1 MGESHPRPPSEDQK
15 RRARELDV
23 RFGGNIS
30 EQALDL
36 LIAARCRELD
46 PPPAWLCQVAEQLDL
61 GNRHS
66 TRRELYHLIEAE
78 LMIGGRELELL
89 VWFLYGVSRH
99 LGGGAWDGPDGS
111 GISTAIM
118 EKLAARLA
126 REPWVMASLKRY
138 LPGTVYRFGGFN
150 GSTETLAFK
159 VAARALQE
167 KIGVSAGEKRGA
179 AGDSRNLD

>member
-1 MGESHPRPPSEDQK
+1 MGESHPRSPSEDQK
-15 RRARELDV
+15 QRARELDV
-23 RFGGNIS
+23 RFTGDIS

-36 LIAARCRELD
+36 LITARCRELD
-46 PPPAWLCQVAEQLDL
+46 PPPEWLRQVAEQLDL

-78 LMIGGRELELL
+78 LMITGREVELL

-99 LGGGAWDGPDGS
+99 LGGDAWDGPDGS
-111 GISTAIM
+111 GISTATM

-126 REPWVMASLKRY
+126 RETWVMASLKRY
-138 LPGTVYRFGGFN
+138 LPGTVYRFGGFY
-150 GSTETLAFK
+150 GSTDTLAFK

-167 KIGVSAGEKRGA
+167 KIGVSARGTQGA
-179 AGDSRNLD
+179 ADSTRVLD